1 MSEQEDNNNEVTNN
15 NSLADAISSD
25 AANIDVVKNIHV
37 TLSMELGRT
46 KLSIGEL
53 LELNQ
58 GSVIELNRM
67 VDEHLD
73 VLVNGTLVAHG
84 EVVVIDD
91 KFGLRLTD
99 IVNPVE
105 RVNQIQR

>member
-1 MSEQEDNNNEVTNN
+1 MSEDQNDQVQEQAI
-15 NSLADAISSD
+15 ADPAMHE
-25 AANIDVVKNIHV
+25 AANIDVVKGINV

-46 KLSIGEL
+46 RLSIGEL

-105 RVNQIQR
+105 RVNKIDS

>member
-1 MSEQEDNNNEVTNN
+1 MPENNQNDEN
-15 NSLADAISSD
+15 NSDIAEAIQHE
-25 AANIDVVKNIHV
+25 AANIDVVKGINV

-46 KLSIGEL
+46 RLSIGEL

-99 IVNPVE
+99 IINPVD
-105 RVNQIQR
+105 RVSRIDS

>member
-1 MSEQEDNNNEVTNN
+1 MSEEQNEQSDDPVV
-15 NSLADAISSD
+15 ADAVNLGG
-25 AANIDVVKNIHV
+25 ANIDVVRGINV

-46 KLSIGEL
+46 RLSIGEL
-53 LELNQ
+53 LALNQ

-99 IVNPVE
+99 IVNPIERMQRVE
-105 RVNQIQR
+105 S

>member
-1 MSEQEDNNNEVTNN
+1 MSEDQNDQNTDQVVAESINNG
-15 NSLADAISSD
+15 
-25 AANIDVVKNIHV
+25 AANIDVVKGINV

-46 KLSIGEL
+46 RLSIGEL
-53 LELNQ
+53 LALNQ

-105 RVNQIQR
+105 RIHRAEP